1 MTNDEGGYHVGENWK
16 GTAEPKK
23 GNVTQEET

>member
-1 MTNDEGGYHVGENWK
+1 MIKNSLQIHQGENWK

-23 GNVTQEET
+23 GNVTQEEN

>member
-1 MTNDEGGYHVGENWK
+1 MLPSGNENWK

>member
-1 MTNDEGGYHVGENWK
+1 MIFQKNIEITNENWK

-23 GNVTQEET
+23 GNVTREET